1 MSRREKLIA
10 RFYKSPPPNDF
21 RFDELVTLLQG
32 LGFVMHEKP
41 GGSSH
46 KYFVYTLQ
54 SGDEYRIDSS
64 RPHPGGILKVYQIKE
79 IRARLTMWRLV

>member
-1 MSRREKLIA
+1 MSQRDKLLA
-10 RFYKSPPPNDF
+10 RFYKVPPPADF

-32 LGFVMHEKP
+32 LGFVMCEKS

-46 KYFVYTLQ
+46 KYFVHTLP
-54 SGDEYRIDSS
+54 SGGQYRIDSS

-79 IRARLTMWRLV
+79 IRARLTEWRLV